1 MPIIKKFII
10 FSPEY
15 SLLYTS
21 KTFKI
26 SFQYIK
32 DYPEKKSSH
41 SDTMGV
47 IFPYFWFSDRE
58 PFEGFN
64 LRSRFLDST
73 KSPFKLE
80 KA

>member
-26 SFQYIK
+26 SFKYIK

-47 IFPYFWFSDRE
+47 IFPYFWFFDVFFTYRE
-58 PFEGFN
+58 K
-64 LRSRFLDST
+64 ST
-73 KSPFKLE
+73 L
-80 KA
+80 AAT